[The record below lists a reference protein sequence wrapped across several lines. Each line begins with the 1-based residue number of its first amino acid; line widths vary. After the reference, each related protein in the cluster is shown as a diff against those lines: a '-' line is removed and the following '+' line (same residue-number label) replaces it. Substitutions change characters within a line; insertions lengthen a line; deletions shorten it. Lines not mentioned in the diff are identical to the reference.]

1 MNIIYM
7 RYLLDDTNTRPAKPH
22 LRPKVK
28 KLSEIITYSTSL
40 NRGASSSSAPNCRK
54 IFKGKPCTGILKI
67 KLRPEPDLIH
77 WKCPVCGDEAFLTG
91 WEGLHWDKT
100 AKTRYTHKSEGKC
113 DDAHK
118 GSDC

>member
-7 RYLLDDTNTRPAKPH
+7 RYLLDYTNTRPAKPH
-22 LRPKVK
+22 LRQKVK
-28 KLSEIITYSTSL
+28 KLSEVIAYATS
-40 NRGASSSSAPNCRK
+40 RKQGVSSGAPPICAKKS
-54 IFKGKPCTGILKI
+54 KGKTCDGILKI

-91 WEGLHWDKT
+91 WEGLRWDRS
-100 AKTRYTHKSEGKC
+100 AKIRNTKRSKENR

-118 GSDC
+118 SNDC